1 MFKTIIATIAATV
14 AVADPVVLDGSNFK
28 SLVWDGEKTN
38 KDTNGNGWF
47 VKFYAPWCG
56 HCKKLAPTW
65 AEFADTYA
73 SEVNVA
79 HMDCTEESSKAICAE
94 MGVKGYPDL
103 LPHRRGI
110 RQPVLQAFRLP
121 CYRLFR

>member
-47 VKFYAPWCG
+47 VKFYAPWC
-56 HCKKLAPTW
+56 TT
-65 AEFADTYA
+65 AELWHP
-73 SEVNVA
+73 SGRN
-79 HMDCTEESSKAICAE
+79 SPIS
-94 MGVKGYPDL
+94 GVT
-103 LPHRRGI
+103 R
-110 RQPVLQAFRLP
+110 
-121 CYRLFR
+121 